1 MDTDRSPSKIHR
13 GNLWNIP
20 TFTKIISN
28 KLTIYTYNKIRI
40 MKNCH
45 VSGFFIISKNLMIF
59 YNKIIKG
66 TGNHFQREVKV
77 L

>member
-1 MDTDRSPSKIHR
+1 
-13 GNLWNIP
+13 
-20 TFTKIISN
+20 
-28 KLTIYTYNKIRI
+28 